1 MAPVRSTKATMLTV
15 KPNPVID
22 FTLSTR
28 TQVGTRSV
36 HSLSSP
42 SFKLTLGSYTTTVG
56 LLVRRPLLW
65 RIIRVSVGLTCTA
78 RQLFLRPPLSS
89 INGPCLLIIA
99 HACTVV
105 TALAGYLSPFLLVFF
120 SVLDAVYVVGCIPML
135 NLAEFWLGIVS
146 GLDVLNI
153 VYLSGGQNRVE
164 HFDFDST

>member
-1 MAPVRSTKATMLTV
+1 M
-15 KPNPVID
+15 
-22 FTLSTR
+22 
-28 TQVGTRSV
+28 
-36 HSLSSP
+36 
-42 SFKLTLGSYTTTVG
+42 
-56 LLVRRPLLW
+56 
-65 RIIRVSVGLTCTA
+65 
-78 RQLFLRPPLSS
+78 
-89 INGPCLLIIA
+89 
-99 HACTVV
+99 